1 MAAAGRA
8 AEAEQHL
15 NGELPPEHDDKEG
28 AEGGAAG
35 LGADDG
41 ARKKRKKKKK
51 GRAGPAGTGGAEPSP
66 GRRPRTGQG
75 PGGPRGA
82 GPGGAGGSP
91 GAVPAGRRLAM
102 VGRLGAS
109 RPLYLAKAGRGRGRG
124 WGCASR
130 RGVLAGDSKEC
141 GRCGGCGGEVPFVHG
156 AQEQPLS
163 GPMGLHAGS
172 ALKK

>member
-75 PGGPRGA
+75 PGGPGGA
-82 GPGGAGGSP
+82 GPGGAPGLCPQAGGSP
-91 GAVPAGRRLAM
+91 WSGVWEPPARFISPRQAGAGAGAAPAG
-102 VGRLGAS
+102 VGCWQGTVRSVGVVGVRCPSCTGLRNSPCRALRAYTLG
-109 RPLYLAKAGRGRGRG
+109 LL
-124 WGCASR
+124 
-130 RGVLAGDSKEC
+130 
-141 GRCGGCGGEVPFVHG
+141 
-156 AQEQPLS
+156 
-163 GPMGLHAGS
+163 
-172 ALKK
+172 